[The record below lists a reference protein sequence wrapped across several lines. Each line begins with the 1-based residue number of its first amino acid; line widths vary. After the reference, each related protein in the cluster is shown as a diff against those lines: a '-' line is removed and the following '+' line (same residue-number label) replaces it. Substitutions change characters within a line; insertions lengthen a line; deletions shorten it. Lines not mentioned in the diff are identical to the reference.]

1 MDAADAMAQM
11 VVQNALFPHPFGL
24 GRASTDSL
32 LIPWCTYTDPE
43 VAHVGITNTDATKQ
57 DVDVETFTQPL
68 NAIDRAVI
76 DGNDNGFVRVLVK
89 RNTDEIVGAT
99 IVAADA
105 GNLISEITVAM
116 KANVGLSTIGATI
129 HPYPTQ
135 ADALRKTAHQMR
147 KVRFTERQKTLLRKF
162 FAWCR

>member
-1 MDAADAMAQM
+1 MLSNIID
-11 VVQNALFPHPFGL
+11 FG
-24 GRASTDSL
+24 
-32 LIPWCTYTDPE
+32 
-43 VAHVGITNTDATKQ
+43 
-57 DVDVETFTQPL
+57 
-68 NAIDRAVI
+68 AVI
-76 DGNDNGFVRVLVK
+76 DGNDNGFVKVLVK

-99 IVAADA
+99 IVATDA